1 MERKFVKF
9 HENWKKIAISFACTK
24 LWCFFMDFRLQNDPE
39 INAFGSFVCKS
50 RFRENHRF
58 LKVNQ
63 CFLGLELPKSAPKS
77 SAKHVRKKGS
87 AKIEFRVD
95 LGSIFG
101 GFGAPKCS
109 K

>member
-50 RFRENHRF
+50 RFRENPCFSLVKSMFFRF
-58 LKVNQ
+58 GATKN
-63 CFLGLELPKSAPKS
+63 
-77 SAKHVRKKGS
+77 RT
-87 AKIEFRVD
+87 KIECKTR
-95 LGSIFG
+95 
-101 GFGAPKCS
+101 S
-109 K
+109 KKR